1 MKKMFLAAV
10 AVIAAMSMG
19 LNANA
24 QVRLGILGGITSSDA
39 NVDVKN
45 FDTQNVDLYHAGI
58 AIKAS
63 LPFGFAIQP
72 QVMYQVK
79 GASLNEVI
87 GSDNVTSGATDL
99 ANSFE
104 TKVGY
109 IEVPV
114 QIQWGP
120 DLMICRP
127 YVFAEPFV
135 GYALNLKVN
144 DANDVINDFKELNMN
159 RFEYGAGLGV
169 GLEIWKFQLSAKYF
183 WNFGEITGEAKDLGN
198 TFVDSVKDAFSNK
211 SSFSGVSA
219 TLVLF
224 F

>member
-10 AVIAAMSMG
+10 AVVAAMSMG

-79 GASLNEVI
+79 GASLSELTS
-87 GSDNVTSGATDL
+87 GSDVDL
-99 ANSFE
+99 NTFE

-109 IEVPV
+109 VEVPV

>member
-10 AVIAAMSMG
+10 AVVAAMSMG

-79 GASLNEVI
+79 GASLSELTS
-87 GSDNVTSGATDL
+87 GSDVDL
-99 ANSFE
+99 NTFE

-109 IEVPV
+109 VEVPV

-144 DANDVINDFKELNMN
+144 DTKDVINDFKELNMN